1 MLSRLFLVDTSAW
14 IFALRKKFI
23 PSIKDR
29 IDQLLKDYVV
39 VTNGMIKLEL
49 LGGVKTEKEFRRLKS
64 RLNALDEIEVDIS
77 VWEIAYQTAFE
88 LRQKGITV
96 PYTDILTAA
105 SALKS
110 KAILVHA
117 DKHFDLMAR
126 YIDLEVE
133 SFVQEVRQYN
143 Y

>member
-96 PYTDILTAA
+96 PYTDILIAA

-117 DKHFDLMAR
+117 DKHFDLMAC